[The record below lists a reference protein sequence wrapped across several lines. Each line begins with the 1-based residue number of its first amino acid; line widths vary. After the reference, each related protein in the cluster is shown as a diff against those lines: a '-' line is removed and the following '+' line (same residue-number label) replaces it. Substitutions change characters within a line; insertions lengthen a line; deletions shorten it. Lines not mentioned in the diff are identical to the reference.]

1 MKVILFNWSFLLT
14 QASTFWSNQ
23 QLSWKKAELSI
34 HRNMHTFL
42 MLSDFEDSSEE
53 GDPVYTS
60 YVQNLENIVHTK
72 GAPMAGSSFC
82 HKVPIC

>member
-1 MKVILFNWSFLLT
+1 
-14 QASTFWSNQ
+14 
-23 QLSWKKAELSI
+23 
-34 HRNMHTFL
+34 